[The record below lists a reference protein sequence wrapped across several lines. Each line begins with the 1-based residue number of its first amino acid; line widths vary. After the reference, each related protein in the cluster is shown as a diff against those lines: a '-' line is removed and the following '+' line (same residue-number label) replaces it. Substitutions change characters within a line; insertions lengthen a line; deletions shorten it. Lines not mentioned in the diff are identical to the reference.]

1 MSSDRLYKGQPV
13 HMEMVDLPES
23 SRSLALAQLTRAFP
37 FCKTPFEALLM
48 YCRYLRDGY
57 PDRALV
63 LLSTAGLSAG
73 EYRVWRLMQ
82 DDGTEQVELHDPWE
96 GMDLPICS
104 GGRIARMIEDGTSRL
119 VRGIDWSDDPYFSQ
133 SLKPYRSAIAVPLIS
148 DAFPLNWSL
157 MLSRDESRFTPAQLE
172 ESAIRGTLIASLLAN
187 MQVSRKLA
195 TANAHI
201 EAELHRMARI
211 QRALLP
217 KPIPDIP
224 GICLAAS
231 YATFG
236 QVGGDLYDFIP
247 VNDDASRWCI
257 FLGDA
262 SGHGPSAAVVA
273 AMVQTT
279 LHDCAANSAGPSELF
294 ATLNRRLCNKRI
306 EGSFVTAFMGF
317 FEPATRRLCYSLA
330 GHPAPVVVP
339 FADAGPQFLKAVG
352 GLPLGIDDDCR
363 FDEMTI
369 ELLAGDSLLLYTD
382 GISEARSPSGLM
394 FGDDGIVHSLRHNSD
409 DAQGVI
415 NQLQKSLDAHQKGRR
430 PDDDQTSVV
439 IHVDL

>member
-1 MSSDRLYKGQPV
+1 
-13 HMEMVDLPES
+13 MEFVDLPES
-23 SRSLALAQLTRAFP
+23 SRRSALSELTRAFP
-37 FCKTPFEALLM
+37 GCKTPFEALLM
-48 YCRYLRDGY
+48 YCRYLRDGF
-57 PDRALV
+57 PDRALMV
-63 LLSTAGLSAG
+63 LSTSGLPAGQ
-73 EYRVWRLMQ
+73 YRVWRLMQ
-82 DDGTEQVELHDPWE
+82 DDGNEQVELHDPWQN
-96 GMDLPICS
+96 MDLPIYS
-104 GGRIARMIEDGTSRL
+104 GGVIAGMIEAGSPRL
-119 VRGIDWSDDPYFSQ
+119 VRDIDWRDDPNFSQ
-133 SLKPYRSAIAVPLIS
+133 SLKPYRSAIVVPLIS
-148 DAFPLNWSL
+148 EGFPLNWSV
-157 MLSRDESRFTPAQLE
+157 MLSREESRFTPAQLE
-172 ESAIRGTLIASLLAN
+172 ESVIRGTLIASLLAN
-187 MQVSRKLA
+187 MQVSRELA
-195 TANAHI
+195 TANAYI
-201 EAELHRMARI
+201 QAELHRMARI

-247 VNDDASRWCI
+247 INDDASRWCI

-279 LHDCAANSAGPSELF
+279 LHDCAANSSRPSELF
-294 ATLNRRLCNKRI
+294 MTLNRRLCNKRI
-306 EGSFVTAFMGF
+306 EGSFVTAFIGF

-330 GHPAPVVVP
+330 GHPPPVVVS
-339 FADAGPQFLKAVG
+339 FADQAPRFLKTIG

-369 ELLAGDSLLLYTD
+369 ELLRGDSLLLYTD
-382 GISEARSPSGLM
+382 GISEARSPAGLM
-394 FGDDGIVHSLRHNSD
+394 FGDEGIVRSLSRYSD

-415 NQLQKSLDAHQKGRR
+415 NQLQASLDAHQKGQR

-439 IHVDL
+439 IHVDR